1 MGYELSTGDDGV
13 QQAGGSGGKSGRPGA
28 AKSTVMKLLRR
39 LRNPFVGVIALAV
52 VLAGGIGAMAA
63 MSGTP
68 HVHAVKTSAAAP
80 VQLPSAPTTTY
91 PTVAPLPSASTPS
104 TSTPSVIQPTPS
116 TPTPSTQPQAPTPTS
131 SSPAASTTATTVPA
145 PCQNPMPNV
154 IGMTWR
160 EANDAL
166 ATALNGRAQIREIN
180 EDNQGIVISSD
191 PPAGY
196 CLDAV
201 LAPGSTDILAIPITL
216 TT

>member
-1 MGYELSTGDDGV
+1 MGYELSTGDDRV

-80 VQLPSAPTTTY
+80 VQLPSTPTTTY
-91 PTVAPLPSASTPS
+91 PTVAPLPST
-104 TSTPSVIQPTPS
+104 TTPSVIHPTPS
-116 TPTPSTQPQAPTPTS
+116 TPTPSTQAQAPTPTS
-131 SSPAASTTATTVPA
+131 SPPAGSMTTTTVPA

-166 ATALNGRAQIREIN
+166 ATALNGRAQVREIN